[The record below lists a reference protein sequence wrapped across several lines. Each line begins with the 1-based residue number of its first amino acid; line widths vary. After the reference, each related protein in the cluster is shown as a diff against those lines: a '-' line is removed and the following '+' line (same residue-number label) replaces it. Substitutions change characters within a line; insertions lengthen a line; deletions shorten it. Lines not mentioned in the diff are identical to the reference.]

1 MKMQDVPT
9 RTKIL
14 SDRFATVKISVF
26 SVMKCN
32 FNDERLLDTLEI
44 PISELS
50 LGELLW
56 LDPFL
61 GRGEADA
68 LIAVSEVGYDSFTV
82 SEKRGDEIKSAQVCP
97 PCSYTLTLDDNEYSF
112 LASHVSLIT
121 SKQRRPL

>member
-32 FNDERLLDTLEI
+32 FNDERLLDTLDI

-50 LGELLW
+50 RGELLW

-61 GRGEADA
+61 GKGEADA
-68 LIAVSEVGYDSFTV
+68 LIAVSEVDCDGFTV
-82 SEKRGDEIKSAQVCP
+82 LKKTDGEIGSFEVCP
-97 PCSYTLTLDDNEYSF
+97 PSSFTLTLDDNEYSF
-112 LASHVSLIT
+112 LASHISLFT
-121 SKQRRPL
+121 K